1 MRVIAGK
8 AKGRKLRRVPGE
20 TTRPITDRV
29 KENLFNILGDWVI
42 QTRWLDLFAGT
53 GQVGIEALSRG
64 ADEVLFI
71 DNTRLAIKTIYFNLE
86 KTDLLTSAQ
95 VIKTDSFDFLDL
107 NLVNPFD
114 VIFVAPPQYLELW
127 SRVLAVIDRTPD
139 NYMSPDG
146 MIIVQIDPR
155 EYFEADL
162 KSLQLFDQRRYGNT
176 MLCFYEGSSPT
187 SNSIV
192 H

>member
-8 AKGRKLRRVPGE
+8 AKGRQLRRVPGD

-29 KENLFNILGDWVI
+29 KENLFNILGEWVI

-64 ADEVLFI
+64 ANGVLFI
-71 DNTRLAIKTIYFNLE
+71 DNARLAIKTIYFNLE
-86 KTDLLTSAQ
+86 KTGFLESAQ
-95 VIKTDSFDFLDL
+95 VIKTDSFRFLDL

-114 VIFVAPPQYLELW
+114 VIFIAPPQYQKLW
-127 SRVLAVIDRTPD
+127 SRVLTVIDTKPD
-139 NYMSPDG
+139 SYLRRDG

-155 EYFEADL
+155 EYFEVDV
-162 KSLQLFDQRRYGNT
+162 KSIQLFDQRRYGNT
-176 MLCFYEGSSPT
+176 MLCFYEVSSPT